1 MNLDAKNRIVE
12 CSLKMFLEKGIKSI
26 TMDMI
31 AAELAISKR
40 TIYEYFDIHCI
51 KGYEYLKDLTE
62 RNYVSAMRVVREYYL
77 MDLYEKGYNLIEHEG
92 KTKVIKD
99 NIITDL
105 PKAEPWM
112 ISLVKLCYEYFVYG
126 VNKIFGKKAAYLHAK
141 QNDIDNYID
150 SGSKQKKMMYKNI
163 YEALPQSFSR
173 EQLVD
178 VVITNFGKTKKTV
191 ENIVTN
197 WNKNQVWKFDDTTKL
212 FSKI

>member
-1 MNLDAKNRIVE
+1 MEKNIGKVIQIIGPVIDIRFE
-12 CSLKMFLEKGIKSI
+12 NGHLPDL
-26 TMDMI
+26 
-31 AAELAISKR
+31 LNAI
-40 TIYEYFDIHCI
+40 E
-51 KGYEYLKDLTE
+51 
-62 RNYVSAMRVVREYYL
+62 
-77 MDLYEKGYNLIEHEG
+77 IEHEG

-126 VNKIFGKKAAYLHAK
+126 ANKIFGKKAAYLNAK
-141 QNDIDNYID
+141 HNDIDNDID

-197 WNKNQVWKFDDTTKL
+197 WNKNQVWKFDDATKL